1 MKCGEKVNTYET
13 HLNPMLATGSAID
26 RLLGGGFRGGT
37 FYEVVGPSGVGKS
50 QLLFTLA
57 AEALGDVFF
66 IDTLGTFR
74 PERVAEIATFRG
86 KDPKAVLSR
95 IKVYKPNDLSSYI
108 LALEYSIERA
118 PVLLVD
124 MFSDP
129 FYETHDP
136 SIRYRLGIIAR
147 KVGITC
153 LKRGLLA
160 VVTNGVRFRGKIMPL
175 GSEYTDP
182 YVHIRL
188 LLESDVKG
196 NLYAFREDTGERERF
211 EIFEGGV
218 R

>member
-1 MKCGEKVNTYET
+1 
-13 HLNPMLATGSAID
+13 MLTTGSAID
-26 RLLGGGFRGGT
+26 RLLSGGFKEGT

-57 AEALGDVFF
+57 VEASRDVFF

-74 PERVAEIATFRG
+74 PERIAEIATVRG
-86 KDPKAVLSR
+86 KDPEAALSK

-108 LALEYSIERA
+108 LALEYSIEKA
-118 PVLLVD
+118 TTLLVD

-129 FYETHDP
+129 FYEIQDL
-136 SIRYRLGIIAR
+136 SARYRLGILAR

-160 VVTNGVRFRGKIMPL
+160 VITNGVRYRGKITPL

-182 YVHIRL
+182 YVHIRIF
-188 LLESDVKG
+188 LESDARG
-196 NLYAFREDTGERERF
+196 NLYAVREDTGERERF
-211 EIFEGGV
+211 EIFEGGI

>member
-1 MKCGEKVNTYET
+1 MIT
-13 HLNPMLATGSAID
+13 TGSAID
-26 RLLGGGFRGGT
+26 LLLGGGFKEGV

-57 AEALGDVFF
+57 AEAPEAVFF

-74 PERVAEIATFRG
+74 PERVAEIAAFRG
-86 KDPKAVLSR
+86 KDPKDALSK
-95 IKVYKPNDLSSYI
+95 IKVYKPGDLSSYI

-118 PVLLVD
+118 PILLVD

-129 FYETHDP
+129 FYEAPDP
-136 SIRYRLGIIAR
+136 SVRYRLGIIAR
-147 KVGITC
+147 KVGISC

-160 VVTNGVRFRGKIMPL
+160 VVTNGVRFHGKTVPL

-182 YVHIRL
+182 YVHVRIF
-188 LLESDVKG
+188 LESDPRG
-196 NLYAFREDTGERERF
+196 NLYAVREDTGERERF
-211 EIFEGGV
+211 EIFEGGI

>member
-1 MKCGEKVNTYET
+1 
-13 HLNPMLATGSAID
+13 MLTTGSGID
-26 RLLGGGFRGGT
+26 RLLNGGFKEGT

-57 AEALGDVFF
+57 VEASENVFF

-74 PERVAEIATFRG
+74 PERIAEIAFFRG
-86 KDPKAVLSR
+86 KRPEVVLSR
-95 IKVYKPNDLSSYI
+95 IKVYRPNDLPSYI

-118 PVLLVD
+118 PILFVD

-129 FYETHDP
+129 FYEVQDP
-136 SIRYRLGIIAR
+136 SVRYRLGILAR
-147 KVGITC
+147 KVGISC

-160 VVTNGVRFRGKIMPL
+160 VVTDGVRYRGKTVPL

-188 LLESDVKG
+188 FLENDARG
-196 NLYAFREDTGERERF
+196 NLYAVREDTGERERF
-211 EIFEGGV
+211 EIFEGGI